1 MATENTLHIPEL
13 QFPKIPESAD
23 EDMRNYLL
31 ELERMLGEALKGS
44 LYINQ
49 TFENGVFGN

>member
-23 EDMRNYLL
+23 EEMRSFLL
-31 ELERMLGEALKGS
+31 EYERMLRDALKGS
-44 LYINQ
+44 LYVNQ
-49 TFENGVFGN
+49 TLENGIFGN